1 MRQALRPHSEPVLLE
16 ATIFSGAFFQKPM
29 AKSAFSLV
37 ELLVV
42 IAVIAV
48 IAAIAIPNMANITQS
63 ADRAA
68 KLRNSQNVVS
78 VYNSYL
84 AYYQATADSQAY
96 PFSTKEDAVEAV
108 IAPGGLIVTNNRLG
122 TTNSFRVP
130 VSSTNEIGMDNLAM
144 SNGQLLMINQQ

>member
-1 MRQALRPHSEPVLLE
+1 MS
-16 ATIFSGAFFQKPM
+16 
-29 AKSAFSLV
+29 KSAFSLV

-48 IAAIAIPNMANITQS
+48 IAAIAIPNIANITQS
-63 ADRAA
+63 ADKAA
-68 KLRNSQNVVS
+68 KLRNAQNVVS

-84 AYYQATADSQAY
+84 AYYQATADSRDF
-96 PFSTKEDAVEAV
+96 PFSTKEDAVAAL
-108 IAPGGLIVTNNRLG
+108 IASGGLIVTNNRLG

-130 VSSTNEIGMDNLAM
+130 VPTTNEIGMENLVM